1 MITKGKTLK
10 SAGLNERCDILFP
23 LSGLDDA
30 SYSKT
35 IFGKHQ
41 IQSNKRSDN
50 RKCYSRNHMLVV
62 IKAQSEKYWEES
74 CSETETKSVAESCLI
89 KEIILTYES
98 LYKI

>member
-1 MITKGKTLK
+1 
-10 SAGLNERCDILFP
+10 
-23 LSGLDDA
+23 
-30 SYSKT
+30 
-35 IFGKHQ
+35 
-41 IQSNKRSDN
+41 
-50 RKCYSRNHMLVV
+50 MLVV